1 MLPALVSAS
10 TFTWE
15 RSPLPGEVSVET
27 GTYQF
32 EPHTGEVQIR
42 VQGTDLP
49 ELFEEAGYALAELM
63 LGDESLE
70 IPPDAEE
77 EQVTLHAGDTEALL
91 VDWLNELISR
101 SDARKRVYAELEVD
115 HLSEGRLHAR
125 IRGFTPS
132 VLKTAVKA
140 ATFHGLEIHEHEAGF
155 FTTVVLDV

>member
-1 MLPALVSAS
+1 
-10 TFTWE
+10 
-15 RSPLPGEVSVET
+15 VET

-42 VQGTDLP
+42 VKGTDLP

-63 LGDESLE
+63 LGEEPLE
-70 IPPDAEE
+70 PPPDAEE
-77 EQVTLHAGDTEALL
+77 EHVMIEAGDTEALL

-101 SDARKRVYAELEVD
+101 SDARKRVYTDLVVEE
-115 HLSEGRLHAR
+115 LSEGRLHAR

-140 ATFHGLEIHEHEAGF
+140 ATFHGLEIHEHEDGF
-155 FTTVVLDV
+155 ITTVVLDV

>member
-1 MLPALVSAS
+1 MEP
-10 TFTWE
+10 
-15 RSPLPGEVSVET
+15 

-42 VQGTDLP
+42 IKGTDLP

-63 LGDESLE
+63 LGEEHPEEL
-70 IPPDAEE
+70 PGE
-77 EQVTLHAGDTEALL
+77 EQEEITLEAADTEALL

-101 SDARKRVYAELEVD
+101 SDARKRVYTDFDVD
-115 HLSEGRLHAR
+115 RVSETGLHAR

-140 ATFHGLEIHEHEAGF
+140 ATFHGLEIHEHEDGF
-155 FTTVVLDV
+155 IATVVLDV